1 MASLVCKF
9 NIKWKH
15 VVIGFYFEFNQN
27 INLLNNSISFI
38 ALKIYKYKMFCRI
51 ENIQET
57 EASLNNNVRKCTI
70 FWYRTIKYSKHKL
83 TTSLIENFINL
94 L

>member
-1 MASLVCKF
+1 MVFLVYKF

-27 INLLNNSISFI
+27 TNLLNNFISFI

-51 ENIQET
+51 QNLQET
-57 EASLNNNVRKCTI
+57 EFSLTNNVKKCTI

-83 TTSLIENFINL
+83 TTSLIEKFINL

>member
-1 MASLVCKF
+1 
-9 NIKWKH
+9 
-15 VVIGFYFEFNQN
+15 
-27 INLLNNSISFI
+27 
-38 ALKIYKYKMFCRI
+38 MFCRI

-57 EASLNNNVRKCTI
+57 EASLINNVKKCTI

-83 TTSLIENFINL
+83 TTSLIEKFINL